1 MHLAETDDLN
11 LRHHHLEQ
19 LHWLLVSYSMTGLLY
34 WRRSPETGA
43 APSGPSAQDLRS
55 DEPGGSLQ
63 LLRQEIGDCQRC
75 RLHQSRTTLVFG
87 DGSPAARLVF
97 VGEAPG
103 YDEDQ
108 QGLPFVGRAGR
119 LLDRMIAA
127 MGMQRSE
134 VYICN
139 VVKCR
144 PPQNRNPGADEVAA
158 CSPFLFRQI
167 EAIQPRVLCLLG
179 NYATQTLLQ
188 TTLNISQLR
197 GKDRYW
203 RGIPVVAT
211 FHPAYLL
218 RNPAQKASVW
228 SDLKRVLELLKE
240 DNEGTP
246 L

>member
-1 MHLAETDDLN
+1 MQSAETNHSDFRVLP
-11 LRHHHLEQ
+11 LEQ
-19 LHWLLVSYSMTGLLY
+19 LRWLLISYSMTGLLY
-34 WRRSPETGA
+34 WPRSPETGGA
-43 APSGPSAQDLRS
+43 TSGPSVQGIQG
-55 DEPGGSLQ
+55 DEPGRLLQ
-63 LLRQEIGDCQRC
+63 ALRQEIGDCQRC

-103 YDEDQ
+103 YDEDR

-127 MGMQRSE
+127 MGMRRSE

-144 PPQNRNPGADEVAA
+144 PPQNRNPSADEVAA

-167 EAIQPRVLCLLG
+167 EAIRPRVLCLLG

-240 DNEGTP
+240 DNQGTP

>member
-1 MHLAETDDLN
+1 MLPEETSDLELHHFHLQQ
-11 LRHHHLEQ
+11 LR
-19 LHWLLVSYSMTGLLY
+19 WLLVSYSMAGLLH
-34 WRRSPETGA
+34 WPRAAETSA
-43 APSGPSAQDLRS
+43 TTSAPSAQDVDTPDPAGL
-55 DEPGGSLQ
+55 LQ
-63 LLRQEIGDCQRC
+63 VLRQEIGDCRRC
-75 RLHQSRTTLVFG
+75 RLHQSRTTVVFG
-87 DGSPAARLVF
+87 DGSPTARLVF

-103 YDEDQ
+103 YEEDQ

-119 LLDRMIAA
+119 LLDRMIMA
-127 MGMQRSE
+127 MGMRRSE

-158 CSPFLFRQI
+158 CSPFLFHQI
-167 EAIQPRVLCLLG
+167 EAIQPRVICLLG

-218 RNPAQKASVW
+218 RNPAQKASTW
-228 SDLKRVLELLKE
+228 SDLRRVIELLNKG
-240 DNEGTP
+240 NGGIRS
-246 L
+246 

>member
-1 MHLAETDDLN
+1 MQSAETNHSDFRVLP
-11 LRHHHLEQ
+11 LEQ
-19 LHWLLVSYSMTGLLY
+19 LRWLLISYSMTGLLY
-34 WRRSPETGA
+34 WPRSPETGGA
-43 APSGPSAQDLRS
+43 TSGPSVQGIQG
-55 DEPGGSLQ
+55 DEPGRLLQ
-63 LLRQEIGDCQRC
+63 ALRQEIGDCQRC

-108 QGLPFVGRAGR
+108 QGMPFVGRAGR

-144 PPQNRNPGADEVAA
+144 PPQNRNPSADEVTA

-167 EAIQPRVLCLLG
+167 EAIRPRVVCLLG

-240 DNEGTP
+240 DNQGTP

>member
-1 MHLAETDDLN
+1 MYSAETNDSDFRL
-11 LRHHHLEQ
+11 HPLEQ
-19 LHWLLVSYSMTGLLY
+19 LRWLLVSYSMTGLLY
-34 WRRSPETGA
+34 WPRSPETGEA
-43 APSGPSAQDLRS
+43 ASGPSAQGVHS
-55 DEPGGSLQ
+55 DEPGGLLQ

-87 DGSPAARLVF
+87 DGSPATRLVF

-144 PPQNRNPGADEVAA
+144 PPQNRNPSADEVAA

-167 EAIQPRVLCLLG
+167 EAIQPRVVCLLG
-179 NYATQTLLQ
+179 NYATQTLLE

>member
-1 MHLAETDDLN
+1 MHLVETNDSN
-11 LRHHHLEQ
+11 LRRHQLEQ
-19 LHWLLVSYSMTGLLY
+19 LRWLLVSYAMTGLLY
-34 WRRSPETGA
+34 WPRSPETGA
-43 APSGPSAQDLRS
+43 ATSGPSAQDLRS

-75 RLHQSRTTLVFG
+75 RLHQSRTKLVFG
-87 DGSPAARLVF
+87 DGSPTARLVF

-127 MGMQRSE
+127 MGMRRSE

-139 VVKCR
+139 VSKCR
-144 PPQNRNPGADEVAA
+144 PPQNRNPSADEVAA

-167 EAIQPRVLCLLG
+167 EAIQPRVICLLG
-179 NYATQTLLQ
+179 NYASQTLLQ

-218 RNPAQKASVW
+218 RNPAQKASTW
-228 SDLKRVLELLKE
+228 SDLRRVLELLNKG
-240 DNEGTP
+240 NESTNS
-246 L
+246 

>member
-1 MHLAETDDLN
+1 
-11 LRHHHLEQ
+11 
-19 LHWLLVSYSMTGLLY
+19 
-34 WRRSPETGA
+34 
-43 APSGPSAQDLRS
+43 
-55 DEPGGSLQ
+55 
-63 LLRQEIGDCQRC
+63 
-75 RLHQSRTTLVFG
+75 
-87 DGSPAARLVF
+87 
-97 VGEAPG
+97 
-103 YDEDQ
+103 
-108 QGLPFVGRAGR
+108 
-119 LLDRMIAA
+119 

-134 VYICN
+134 AYICN

-144 PPQNRNPGADEVAA
+144 PPQNRNPSADEVAV

>member
-1 MHLAETDDLN
+1 MQSAETNHSDFRVLP
-11 LRHHHLEQ
+11 LEQ
-19 LHWLLVSYSMTGLLY
+19 LRWLLISYSMTGLLY
-34 WRRSPETGA
+34 WPRSPETGGA
-43 APSGPSAQDLRS
+43 TSGPSVQGIQG
-55 DEPGGSLQ
+55 DEPGRLLQ
-63 LLRQEIGDCQRC
+63 ALRQEIGDCQRC

-87 DGSPAARLVF
+87 DGSPATRLVF

-108 QGLPFVGRAGR
+108 QGMPFVGRAGR

-144 PPQNRNPGADEVAA
+144 PPQNRNPSADEVAA

-167 EAIQPRVLCLLG
+167 EAIRPRVVCLLG

-240 DNEGTP
+240 DNQGTP

>member
-1 MHLAETDDLN
+1 L
-11 LRHHHLEQ
+11 
-19 LHWLLVSYSMTGLLY
+19 
-34 WRRSPETGA
+34 
-43 APSGPSAQDLRS
+43 
-55 DEPGGSLQ
+55 LQ

-119 LLDRMIAA
+119 LLDQMIAA

-144 PPQNRNPGADEVAA
+144 PPQNRNPSADEVAA

-167 EAIQPRVLCLLG
+167 EAIQPRVVCLLG

>member
-1 MHLAETDDLN
+1 MSG
-11 LRHHHLEQ
+11 LRYWPRAPEPAATNPQ
-19 LHWLLVSYSMTGLLY
+19 LPATGFD
-34 WRRSPETGA
+34 TA
-43 APSGPSAQDLRS
+43 DSAGTLQGIR
-55 DEPGGSLQ
+55 DEL
-63 LLRQEIGDCQRC
+63 GDCQRC
-75 RLHQSRTTLVFG
+75 RLHESRTTLVFG

-119 LLDRMIAA
+119 LLDRMILA
-127 MGMQRSE
+127 MGMKRSE

-144 PPQNRNPGADEVAA
+144 PPQNRNPSADEVVA

-167 EAIQPRVLCLLG
+167 EAIQPQVICLLG

-188 TTLNISQLR
+188 TTSNISQLR
-197 GKDRYW
+197 GKDRFW

-218 RNPAQKASVW
+218 RNPAQKASTW
-228 SDLKRVLELLKE
+228 SDLRRVLELVNKAS
-240 DNEGTP
+240 DNMQS
-246 L
+246 

>member
-1 MHLAETDDLN
+1 MQSAETNHSDFRVLP
-11 LRHHHLEQ
+11 LEQ
-19 LHWLLVSYSMTGLLY
+19 LRWLLISYSMTGLLY
-34 WRRSPETGA
+34 WPRSPETGGA
-43 APSGPSAQDLRS
+43 TSGPSVQGIQG
-55 DEPGGSLQ
+55 DEPGRLLQ
-63 LLRQEIGDCQRC
+63 ALRQEIGDCQRC

-103 YDEDQ
+103 YDEDR

-127 MGMQRSE
+127 MGMRRSE

-144 PPQNRNPGADEVAA
+144 PPQNRNPSADEVAA

-167 EAIQPRVLCLLG
+167 EAIQPRVVCLLG
-179 NYATQTLLQ
+179 NYATQTLLE

-240 DNEGTP
+240 DNQGTP